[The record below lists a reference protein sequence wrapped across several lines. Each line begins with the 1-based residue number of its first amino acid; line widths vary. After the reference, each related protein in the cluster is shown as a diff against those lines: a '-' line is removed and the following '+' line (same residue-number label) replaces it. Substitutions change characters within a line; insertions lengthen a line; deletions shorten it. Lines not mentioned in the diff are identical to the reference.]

1 MTDDAA
7 DNTTRNQTNTSK
19 RGRATLAC
27 LTCRR
32 KRIKCSG
39 DQPTCGPCR
48 SQQRTCEWS
57 WEDKRKPYTKEVVDA
72 LKQQIA
78 NLECKLAELS
88 TVGNAS
94 NRPRRPS
101 FNEISAAATLSSLAP
116 GLNEPSTALSPRAA
130 GGLARNAHG
139 ELRFFGPGSTHILM
153 AQSAANQQSLE
164 RSAAHIL
171 TRAPNPRIANCLAIP
186 PRPPELDPI
195 FRARLLRLA
204 FDYVLPLFQVVDE
217 RRFLSELKAHPHD
230 RTDAYSPFMLN
241 ILLGIGCRYLD
252 PEEDFPREVCSDLND
267 SSTKGDVFINYAR
280 FCLDSEWN
288 WPKISTL
295 RGLVCLALYL
305 TGRGMD
311 GLAWLYT
318 GMSSLVAE
326 NFGLHLLIAHLPNAR
341 ATVDEEL
348 VIARRDAFFAIF
360 SNEVLLAM
368 HIGRNSN
375 FRPDEFDQVPGP
387 IDPSADFD
395 PPLYRSSVFH
405 WSSKLATIANKV
417 LSRVYVKRGE
427 ALAARKQEVPS
438 LHLELQTWYHALP
451 SHIKVAS
458 SDTVK
463 APSPLLIGAHALLTA
478 LSASQQTQHCLL
490 AYSVVPASALL
501 LSMRWPCNRHS
512 ILHRKVLACGF
523 PHRSTCEN
531 STKMPRDSLC
541 SPSFCAST
549 VFCWHHPSTLVN
561 TTRHFSDASAGQRA
575 PRAFC
580 EGSQTVALTST
591 AHPAAMETSTATSTV
606 QPSDTPLLPGATI
619 NSALDDFLSLHA
631 VAFSEQ
637 MFPSWDF
644 QFDWQLDTTG
654 HSDLTFNGSGNL
666 MLSGDDALRW

>member
-1 MTDDAA
+1 MLSFVVR
-7 DNTTRNQTNTSK
+7 TRRYVATSK
-19 RGRATLAC
+19 CWIQSSNRGRATLAC

-32 KRIKCSG
+32 KRIKCSVSG
-39 DQPTCGPCR
+39 LKVPNGSILPSAGEQPTCGPCR

-57 WEDKRKPYTKEVVDA
+57 WEDKRKPYTKDVVDA

-78 NLECKLAELS
+78 NLESKLAELS
-88 TVGNAS
+88 TIGDAS
-94 NRPRRPS
+94 LRPRPN

-116 GLNEPSTALSPRAA
+116 GTNEGSTASHPRAA

-164 RSAAHIL
+164 QSAAQIL
-171 TRAPNPRIANCLAIP
+171 TRAPNPRIANSLAIP
-186 PRPPELDPI
+186 PRPPELDPV

-204 FDYVLPLFQVVDE
+204 FDYALPLFQVVDE
-217 RRFLSELKAHPHD
+217 RRFLSELNAHPDD

-241 ILLGIGCRYLD
+241 IVLGIGCRYLD
-252 PEEDFPREVCSDLND
+252 PEEDIPREVCSDPND
-267 SSTKGDVFINYAR
+267 LSTKGDVFINYAR

-326 NFGLHLLIAHLPNAR
+326 NFGLHLLIAHLPNAP
-341 ATVDEEL
+341 ATVDDEL
-348 VIARRDAFFAIF
+348 VMARRDAFFAIF

-375 FRPDEFDQVPGP
+375 FRPDEFDQVPGL

-405 WSSKLATIANKV
+405 WSSRLATVANKI
-417 LSRVYVKRGE
+417 LSHVYVKRGE
-427 ALAARKQEVPS
+427 ALATRKQEVPS

-451 SHIKVAS
+451 SHIKVAT

-463 APSPLLIGAHALLTA
+463 TPSPLLIACFRTEHR
-478 LSASQQTQHCLL
+478 LL
-490 AYSVVPASALL
+490 AYTAVPPSPLF
-501 LSMRWPCNRHS
+501 LSFRWSCNRHT
-512 ILHRKVLACGF
+512 LFNREMFACGL
-523 PHRSTCEN
+523 PHCSTSE
-531 STKMPRDSLC
+531 SPAEMSRC
-541 SPSFCAST
+541 SVCAPSVCASV
-549 VFCWHHPSTLVN
+549 VFRWDHPSTLIN
-561 TTRHFSDASAGQRA
+561 TARNFSNASAGQRA
-575 PRAFC
+575 SRALC
-580 EGSQTVALTST
+580 KGS
-591 AHPAAMETSTATSTV
+591 
-606 QPSDTPLLPGATI
+606 
-619 NSALDDFLSLHA
+619 
-631 VAFSEQ
+631 
-637 MFPSWDF
+637 
-644 QFDWQLDTTG
+644 
-654 HSDLTFNGSGNL
+654 
-666 MLSGDDALRW
+666 